1 MNDKERFILAEKI
14 QKRVQGSQPHFELI
28 KRKDEIEKQLKIEI
42 ENRRSWTINE
52 NKKMWIVGRKNTLYP
67 GRIIK
72 FGNLASVR
80 CIKIKVY

>member
-1 MNDKERFILAEKI
+1 
-14 QKRVQGSQPHFELI
+14 
-28 KRKDEIEKQLKIEI
+28 
-42 ENRRSWTINE
+42 
-52 NKKMWIVGRKNTLYP
+52 MWMVGRGNTLYP